1 MDLYNGS
8 QVLGLDGTTGIGTT
22 AEGNIGSGVTITTF
36 DVDTD
41 NDGLHFKVDHRSH
54 ALHAFNNLV
63 TISGVD
69 SDVPEHKINC

>member
-1 MDLYNGS
+1 MEQL
-8 QVLGLDGTTGIGTT
+8 VKGTTV
-22 AEGNIGSGVTITTF
+22 EGNIGSGVTITTF

-63 TISGVD
+63 KISGVD
-69 SDVPEHKINC
+69 SDVPQHKINC